1 MGSTLIARGFSDI
14 GHVSG
19 YTGHVMGIRECE
31 LGKSFG
37 HITQAA
43 GHTRLNPKDGRMCVL
58 AEGGRFVTT
67 PSPPFPWPLFGCVGH
82 CLLQPRLPTRFLTTG
97 LRAPPLL
104 CCPSL
109 STSCRVHR
117 QDSTLRLEWG
127 LVGGRSNASVCG
139 VIPTA

>member
-58 AEGGRFVTT
+58 AEGGRFYDDAVTALSMALIRLRRALLAT
-67 PSPPFPWPLFGCVGH
+67 AKAADPFPH
-82 CLLQPRLPTRFLTTG
+82 NRSTR
-97 LRAPPLL
+97 P
-104 CCPSL
+104 
-109 STSCRVHR
+109 
-117 QDSTLRLEWG
+117 
-127 LVGGRSNASVCG
+127 
-139 VIPTA
+139 PTALLPKPVYVLQGTSARLHAPS